1 MSFFIFAYINKN
13 DFRKM
18 TSLVASI
25 STSCQG
31 VSELQVSTSYKI
43 LQLVY
48 GEWVGGAVYTPSLHC
63 YHIRE
68 KLRSRS

>member
-1 MSFFIFAYINKN
+1 MSFFIFAYIKRN

-18 TSLVASI
+18 TSLVASF

-31 VSELQVSTSYKI
+31 VSKLQVSTSYKI
-43 LQLVY
+43 LQLVH

-68 KLRSRS
+68 NLRSRS